1 MRVVRKLLLTAPV
14 ALAAALAGCQTA
26 GPAAKSGAARPAA
39 AQSSSVRPPVAART
53 DVVMGVGY

>member
-1 MRVVRKLLLTAPV
+1 MRFIGRFKLLLV
-14 ALAAALAGCQTA
+14 AAALGLAGCQTA

-39 AQSSSVRPPVAART
+39 TQSSLVRPPVAART